1 VNKYVTPALIDVV
14 VDGYGIIQVEAG
26 STLEQLIARLDM
38 QDKDMVMA
46 GMVNNNLV
54 DLNYYLNESDQVKL
68 ITVKSDIGLRV
79 YRRSAVFLLIV
90 AARMEF
96 PERKMTVK
104 HSLSNGLLCEFVD
117 GETND
122 AEVKKLETRMRTLV
136 EMDIPIHRNTVMRE
150 QAIEIFSRQ
159 QQFDKA
165 KLLEV
170 REKPV
175 VHVYELD
182 GWYEYFYG
190 YMVPRTGMVSNFKLI
205 NYPPGIILQTPE
217 SNNPTVIEPYV
228 EQKQLARVFREARDW
243 SEMLQTPHVAALNDI
258 IANGN
263 IEEIIRV
270 NEALHEKKIAYIAD
284 QICQQQEARLV
295 LISGPS
301 SSGKTTFAQRL
312 LIQLRVNGR
321 RPVLISMDNYFV
333 DRALTPRDENGDY
346 DFESLQALKL
356 DLFNSHLISLI
367 QGEEVEIPIYNFKTG
382 VCDPKGIP
390 IKVNLG
396 QPIIVEG
403 IHALNDELTWL
414 IPAEQKFRVYISAL
428 TQLNIDYSNRIP
440 TTDSRLIRRIVRDAR
455 TRGYSAADTIS
466 RWPSVRAGEQKYIF
480 PYQENAEVM
489 FNSSLVY
496 ELAVLKP
503 YAEPLL
509 QAISPEADE
518 YVEAKRLLK
527 FFSYFKPISGEP
539 VPPNSIIREFIG
551 GSWFKA

>member
-1 VNKYVTPALIDVV
+1 LNKYVTPALIDVV
-14 VDGYGIIQVEAG
+14 VEGCGIIQVEAG
-26 STLEQLIARLDM
+26 STLEQMVDRMDM
-38 QDKDMVMA
+38 QDKNLVMA
-46 GMVNNNLV
+46 GIVNNNLV

-68 ITVKSDIGLRV
+68 ITMKSDIGLRV

-96 PERKMTVK
+96 PARKITIK

-117 GETND
+117 GDTNES
-122 AEVKKLETRMRTLV
+122 EVKKLEARMRKLV
-136 EMDIPIHRNTVMRE
+136 EMDLPIRRNTVMRE
-150 QAIEIFSRQ
+150 QAMEIFDRQ
-159 QQFDKA
+159 QQFDKVN
-165 KLLEV
+165 LLEV
-170 REKPV
+170 REKPI
-175 VHVYELD
+175 VHVYELE

-190 YMVPRTGMVSNFKLI
+190 YMVPRTGMINNFKLI

-217 SNNPTVIEPYV
+217 SNNPKVIEPYV

-243 SEMLQTPHVAALNDI
+243 SEMLQTPHVAALNDN

-284 QICQQQEARLV
+284 QICQQPEARLV
-295 LISGPS
+295 LIAGPS

-333 DRALTPRDENGDY
+333 DRALTPLDEKGDY
-346 DFESLQALKL
+346 DFESLRALKL

-367 QGEEVEIPIYNFKTG
+367 QGDEVEIPVFNFKTG
-382 VCDPKGIP
+382 SCNSQGVP
-390 IKVNLG
+390 IKVNPG

-414 IPAEQKFRVYISAL
+414 IPNELKFKVYISAL

-455 TRGYSAADTIS
+455 TRGYSAADTIN

-480 PYQENAEVM
+480 PYQENADVM

-509 QAISPEADE
+509 QAITPEADE

-527 FFSYFKPISGEP
+527 FFSYFKSISAEPI
-539 VPPNSIIREFIG
+539 PPNSIIREFIG

>member
-1 VNKYVTPALIDVV
+1 MNKYVTPALIDVV
-14 VDGYGIIQVEAG
+14 VEGCGIIQVEAG
-26 STLEQLIARLDM
+26 STLEQMVDRMDM
-38 QDKDMVMA
+38 QDKNLVMA
-46 GMVNNNLV
+46 GIVNNNLV

-68 ITVKSDIGLRV
+68 ITMKSDIGLRV

-96 PERKMTVK
+96 PARKITIK

-117 GETND
+117 GDTNES
-122 AEVKKLETRMRTLV
+122 EVKKLEARMRRLV
-136 EMDIPIHRNTVMRE
+136 EMDLPIRRNTVMRE
-150 QAIEIFSRQ
+150 QAMEIFDRQ
-159 QQFDKA
+159 QQFDKVN
-165 KLLEV
+165 LLEV
-170 REKPV
+170 REKPI
-175 VHVYELD
+175 VHVYELE

-190 YMVPRTGMVSNFKLI
+190 YMVPRTGMINNFKLI

-217 SNNPTVIEPYV
+217 SNNPKVIEPYV

-243 SEMLQTPHVAALNDI
+243 SEMLQTPHVAALNDN

-284 QICQQQEARLV
+284 QICQQPEARLV
-295 LISGPS
+295 LIAGPS

-333 DRALTPRDENGDY
+333 DRALTPLDEKGDY
-346 DFESLQALKL
+346 DFESLRALKL

-367 QGEEVEIPIYNFKTG
+367 QGDEVEIPVFNFKTG
-382 VCDPKGIP
+382 SCNSQGVP
-390 IKVNLG
+390 IKVNPG

-414 IPAEQKFRVYISAL
+414 IPNELKFKVYISAL

-455 TRGYSAADTIS
+455 TRGYSAADTIN

-480 PYQENAEVM
+480 PYQENADVM

-509 QAISPEADE
+509 QAITPEADE

-527 FFSYFKPISGEP
+527 FFSYFKSISAEPI
-539 VPPNSIIREFIG
+539 PPNSIIREFIG

>member
-1 VNKYVTPALIDVV
+1 MNKYVTPALIDVV
-14 VDGYGIIQVEAG
+14 VDGCGIIQVEAG
-26 STLEQLIARLDM
+26 STLEQLVARLDM
-38 QDKDMVMA
+38 QDKNLVMA
-46 GMVNNNLV
+46 GIINNNLV

-68 ITVKSDIGLRV
+68 ITMKSDVGLRV

-96 PERKMTVK
+96 PERKITVK

-117 GETND
+117 GETNES
-122 AEVKKLETRMRTLV
+122 EVKKLESRMRKLV
-136 EMDIPIHRNTVMRE
+136 EMDLPVRRNTVMRE
-150 QAIEIFSRQ
+150 QAMEIFARQ
-159 QQFDKA
+159 QQYDKV

-170 REKPV
+170 REKPI
-175 VHVYELD
+175 VHVYELE

-190 YMVPRTGMVSNFKLI
+190 YMVPRTSMINNFKLI
-205 NYPPGIILQTPE
+205 NYSPGIILQTPE
-217 SNNPTVIEPYV
+217 SHNPTVIEPYV

-243 SEMLQTPHVAALNDI
+243 SDMLQTPHVAALNDI
-258 IANGN
+258 IEKGN

-284 QICQQQEARLV
+284 QICHQQETRLV
-295 LISGPS
+295 LIAGPS

-312 LIQLRVNGR
+312 FIQLRVNGR

-333 DRALTPRDENGDY
+333 DRALTPRDENGEY
-346 DFESLQALKL
+346 DFESLHALKL

-367 QGEEVEIPIYNFKTG
+367 QGDEVEIPVFNFKTG
-382 VCDPKGIP
+382 SCDPKGIP
-390 IKVNLG
+390 IKVNPG

-428 TQLNIDYSNRIP
+428 TQLNIDYSNRVP

-480 PYQENAEVM
+480 PYQENADVM

-527 FFSYFKPISGEP
+527 FFSYFKPTPAEP
-539 VPPNSIIREFIG
+539 IPPNSIIREFIG

>member
-1 VNKYVTPALIDVV
+1 MNEYVTPALIDVV
-14 VDGYGIIQVEAG
+14 VEGCGIIQVEAG
-26 STLEQLIARLDM
+26 STLEQMVDRMDM
-38 QDKDMVMA
+38 QDKNLVMA
-46 GMVNNNLV
+46 GIVNNNLV

-68 ITVKSDIGLRV
+68 ITMKSDIGLRV

-96 PERKMTVK
+96 PARKITIK

-117 GETND
+117 GDTNES
-122 AEVKKLETRMRTLV
+122 EVKKLEARMRKLV
-136 EMDIPIHRNTVMRE
+136 EMDLPIRRNTVMRE
-150 QAIEIFSRQ
+150 QAMEIFDRQ
-159 QQFDKA
+159 QQFDKVN
-165 KLLEV
+165 LLEV
-170 REKPV
+170 REKPI
-175 VHVYELD
+175 VHVYELE

-190 YMVPRTGMVSNFKLI
+190 YMVPRTGMINNFKLI

-217 SNNPTVIEPYV
+217 SNNPKVIEPYV

-243 SEMLQTPHVAALNDI
+243 SEMLQTPHVAALNDN

-284 QICQQQEARLV
+284 QICQQPEARLV
-295 LISGPS
+295 LIAGPS

-333 DRALTPRDENGDY
+333 DRALTPLDEKGDY
-346 DFESLQALKL
+346 DFESLRALKL

-367 QGEEVEIPIYNFKTG
+367 QGDEVEIPVFNFKTG
-382 VCDPKGIP
+382 SCNSQGVP
-390 IKVNLG
+390 IKVNPG

-414 IPAEQKFRVYISAL
+414 IPNELKFKVYISAL

-455 TRGYSAADTIS
+455 TRGYSAADTIN

-480 PYQENAEVM
+480 PYQENADVM

-509 QAISPEADE
+509 QAITPEADE

-527 FFSYFKPISGEP
+527 FFSYFKSISAEPI
-539 VPPNSIIREFIG
+539 PPNSIIREFIG

>member
-1 VNKYVTPALIDVV
+1 MNKYVTPALIDVV

-428 TQLNIDYSNRIP
+428 TQLNIDYSNRMP

>member
-1 VNKYVTPALIDVV
+1 MNKYVTPALIDVV
-14 VDGYGIIQVEAG
+14 VDGCGIIQVEAG
-26 STLEQLIARLDM
+26 STLEQLVARLDM
-38 QDKDMVMA
+38 QDKNLVMA
-46 GMVNNNLV
+46 GVVNNNLV

-68 ITVKSDIGLRV
+68 ITMKSEIGLRV

-96 PERKMTVK
+96 PDRKITIK

-117 GETND
+117 GVTNES
-122 AEVKKLETRMRTLV
+122 EVKKLEARMRKLV
-136 EMDIPIHRNTVMRE
+136 DMDLPVHRNTIMSE
-150 QAIEIFSRQ
+150 QAMEIFARQ
-159 QQFDKA
+159 QQYDKV

-170 REKPV
+170 RGKPV

-190 YMVPRTGMVSNFKLI
+190 YMVPRTGMISHFKLI
-205 NYPPGIILQTPE
+205 YYSPGIILQTPE
-217 SNNPTVIEPYV
+217 SHNPTAIEPYI

-243 SEMLQTPHVAALNDI
+243 SDMLQTPHVAALNDI

-284 QICQQQEARLV
+284 QICQQKDARLV
-295 LISGPS
+295 LIAGPS

-312 LIQLRVNGR
+312 FIQLRVNGR

-333 DRALTPRDENGDY
+333 DRALTPRDENGEY
-346 DFESLQALKL
+346 DFESLHALKL

-367 QGEEVEIPIYNFKTG
+367 RGDEVEVPVFNFKTG
-382 VCDPKGIP
+382 ECDAHGIP
-390 IKVNLG
+390 IKVNSG

-414 IPAEQKFRVYISAL
+414 IPPEQKFKVYISAL

-455 TRGYSAADTIS
+455 TRGYCAADTIS

-480 PYQENAEVM
+480 PYQENADVM

-518 YVEAKRLLK
+518 YVESKRLLK
-527 FFSYFKPISGEP
+527 FFSYFKPISGDP
-539 VPPNSIIREFIG
+539 IPPNSIIREFIG

>member
-1 VNKYVTPALIDVV
+1 MNKYVTPALIDVV

>member
-1 VNKYVTPALIDVV
+1 MNKYVTPALIDVV
-14 VDGYGIIQVEAG
+14 VEGCGIIQVEAG
-26 STLEQLIARLDM
+26 STLEQMVDRMDM
-38 QDKDMVMA
+38 QDKNLVMA
-46 GMVNNNLV
+46 GIVNNNLV

-68 ITVKSDIGLRV
+68 ITMKSDIGLRV

-96 PERKMTVK
+96 PARKITIK

-117 GETND
+117 GDTNES
-122 AEVKKLETRMRTLV
+122 EVKKLEARMRKLV
-136 EMDIPIHRNTVMRE
+136 EMDLPIRRNTVMRE
-150 QAIEIFSRQ
+150 QAMEIFDRQ
-159 QQFDKA
+159 QQFDKVN
-165 KLLEV
+165 LLEV
-170 REKPV
+170 REKPI
-175 VHVYELD
+175 VHVYELE

-190 YMVPRTGMVSNFKLI
+190 YMVPRTGMINNFKLI

-217 SNNPTVIEPYV
+217 SNNPKVIEPYV

-243 SEMLQTPHVAALNDI
+243 SEMLQTPHVAALNDN

-284 QICQQQEARLV
+284 QICQQPEARLV
-295 LISGPS
+295 LIAGPS

-333 DRALTPRDENGDY
+333 DRALTPLDEKGDY
-346 DFESLQALKL
+346 DFESLRALKL

-367 QGEEVEIPIYNFKTG
+367 QGDEVEIPVFNFKTG
-382 VCDPKGIP
+382 SCNSQGVP
-390 IKVNLG
+390 IKVNPG

-414 IPAEQKFRVYISAL
+414 IPNELKFKVYISAL

-455 TRGYSAADTIS
+455 TRGYSAADTIN

-480 PYQENAEVM
+480 PYQENADVM

-509 QAISPEADE
+509 QAITPEADE

-527 FFSYFKPISGEP
+527 FFSYFKSISAEPI
-539 VPPNSIIREFIG
+539 PPNSIIREFIG

>member
-243 SEMLQTPHVAALNDI
+243 SEMLQTPHVAA
-258 IANGN
+258 
-263 IEEIIRV
+263 
-270 NEALHEKKIAYIAD
+270 
-284 QICQQQEARLV
+284 
-295 LISGPS
+295 
-301 SSGKTTFAQRL
+301 
-312 LIQLRVNGR
+312 
-321 RPVLISMDNYFV
+321 
-333 DRALTPRDENGDY
+333 
-346 DFESLQALKL
+346 
-356 DLFNSHLISLI
+356 
-367 QGEEVEIPIYNFKTG
+367 
-382 VCDPKGIP
+382 
-390 IKVNLG
+390 
-396 QPIIVEG
+396 
-403 IHALNDELTWL
+403 
-414 IPAEQKFRVYISAL
+414 
-428 TQLNIDYSNRIP
+428 
-440 TTDSRLIRRIVRDAR
+440 
-455 TRGYSAADTIS
+455 
-466 RWPSVRAGEQKYIF
+466 
-480 PYQENAEVM
+480 
-489 FNSSLVY
+489 
-496 ELAVLKP
+496 
-503 YAEPLL
+503 
-509 QAISPEADE
+509 
-518 YVEAKRLLK
+518 
-527 FFSYFKPISGEP
+527 
-539 VPPNSIIREFIG
+539 
-551 GSWFKA
+551 

>member
-1 VNKYVTPALIDVV
+1 LVGDVA
-14 VDGYGIIQVEAG
+14 D
-26 STLEQLIARLDM
+26 
-38 QDKDMVMA
+38 
-46 GMVNNNLV
+46 
-54 DLNYYLNESDQVKL
+54 
-68 ITVKSDIGLRV
+68 
-79 YRRSAVFLLIV
+79 SA
-90 AARMEF
+90 
-96 PERKMTVK
+96 
-104 HSLSNGLLCEFVD
+104 CCC
-117 GETND
+117 
-122 AEVKKLETRMRTLV
+122 
-136 EMDIPIHRNTVMRE
+136 
-150 QAIEIFSRQ
+150 
-159 QQFDKA
+159 
-165 KLLEV
+165 
-170 REKPV
+170 
-175 VHVYELD
+175 
-182 GWYEYFYG
+182 
-190 YMVPRTGMVSNFKLI
+190 
-205 NYPPGIILQTPE
+205 
-217 SNNPTVIEPYV
+217 
-228 EQKQLARVFREARDW
+228 
-243 SEMLQTPHVAALNDI
+243 LNDI

>member
-1 VNKYVTPALIDVV
+1 LNEYVTPALIDVV
-14 VDGYGIIQVEAG
+14 VEGCGIIQVEAG
-26 STLEQLIARLDM
+26 STLEQMVDRMDM
-38 QDKDMVMA
+38 QDKNLVMA
-46 GMVNNNLV
+46 GIVNNNLV

-68 ITVKSDIGLRV
+68 ITMKSDIGLRV

-96 PERKMTVK
+96 PARKITIK

-117 GETND
+117 GDTNES
-122 AEVKKLETRMRTLV
+122 EVKKLEARMRRLV
-136 EMDIPIHRNTVMRE
+136 EMDLPIRRNTVMRE
-150 QAIEIFSRQ
+150 QAMEIFDRQ
-159 QQFDKA
+159 QQFDKVN
-165 KLLEV
+165 LLEV
-170 REKPV
+170 REKPI
-175 VHVYELD
+175 VHVYELE

-190 YMVPRTGMVSNFKLI
+190 YMVPRTGMINNFKLI

-217 SNNPTVIEPYV
+217 SNNPKVIEPYV

-243 SEMLQTPHVAALNDI
+243 SEMLQTPHVAALNDN

-284 QICQQQEARLV
+284 QICQQPEARLV
-295 LISGPS
+295 LIAGPS

-333 DRALTPRDENGDY
+333 DRALTPLDEKGDY
-346 DFESLQALKL
+346 DFESLRALKL

-367 QGEEVEIPIYNFKTG
+367 QGDEVEIPVFNFKTG
-382 VCDPKGIP
+382 SCNSQGVP
-390 IKVNLG
+390 IKVNPG

-414 IPAEQKFRVYISAL
+414 IPNELKFKVYISAL

-455 TRGYSAADTIS
+455 TRGYSAADTIN

-480 PYQENAEVM
+480 PYQENADVM

-509 QAISPEADE
+509 QAITPEADE

-527 FFSYFKPISGEP
+527 FFSYFKSISAEPI
-539 VPPNSIIREFIG
+539 PPNSIIREFIG

>member
-1 VNKYVTPALIDVV
+1 MNEYVTPALIDVV
-14 VDGYGIIQVEAG
+14 VEGCGIIQVEAG
-26 STLEQLIARLDM
+26 STLEQMVDRMDM
-38 QDKDMVMA
+38 QDKNLVMA
-46 GMVNNNLV
+46 GIVNNNLV

-68 ITVKSDIGLRV
+68 ITMKSDIGLRV

-96 PERKMTVK
+96 PARKITIK

-117 GETND
+117 GDTNES
-122 AEVKKLETRMRTLV
+122 EVKKLEARMRRLV
-136 EMDIPIHRNTVMRE
+136 EMDLPIRRNTVMRE
-150 QAIEIFSRQ
+150 QAMEIFDRQ
-159 QQFDKA
+159 QQFDKVN
-165 KLLEV
+165 LLEV
-170 REKPV
+170 REKPI
-175 VHVYELD
+175 VHVYELE

-190 YMVPRTGMVSNFKLI
+190 YMVPRTGMINNFKLI

-217 SNNPTVIEPYV
+217 SNNPKVIEPYV

-243 SEMLQTPHVAALNDI
+243 SEMLQTPHVAALNDN

-284 QICQQQEARLV
+284 QICQQPEARLV
-295 LISGPS
+295 LIAGPS

-333 DRALTPRDENGDY
+333 DRALTPLDEKGDY
-346 DFESLQALKL
+346 DFESLRALKL

-367 QGEEVEIPIYNFKTG
+367 QGDEVEIPVFNFKTG
-382 VCDPKGIP
+382 SCNSQGVP
-390 IKVNLG
+390 IKVNPG

-414 IPAEQKFRVYISAL
+414 IPNELKFKVYISAL

-455 TRGYSAADTIS
+455 TRGYSAADTIN

-480 PYQENAEVM
+480 PYQENADVM

-509 QAISPEADE
+509 QAITPEADE

-527 FFSYFKPISGEP
+527 FFSYFKSISAEPI
-539 VPPNSIIREFIG
+539 PPNSIIREFIG

>member
-1 VNKYVTPALIDVV
+1 MNKYVTPALIDVV
-14 VDGYGIIQVEAG
+14 VEGCGIIQVEAG
-26 STLEQLIARLDM
+26 STLEQMVDRMDM
-38 QDKDMVMA
+38 QDKNLVMA
-46 GMVNNNLV
+46 GIVNNNLV

-68 ITVKSDIGLRV
+68 ITMKSDIGLRV

-96 PERKMTVK
+96 PARKITIK

-117 GETND
+117 GDTNES
-122 AEVKKLETRMRTLV
+122 EVKKLEARMRRLV
-136 EMDIPIHRNTVMRE
+136 EMDLPIRRNTVMRE
-150 QAIEIFSRQ
+150 QAMEIFDRQ
-159 QQFDKA
+159 QQFDKVN
-165 KLLEV
+165 LLEV
-170 REKPV
+170 REKPI
-175 VHVYELD
+175 VHVYELE

-190 YMVPRTGMVSNFKLI
+190 YMVPRTGMINNFKLI

-217 SNNPTVIEPYV
+217 SNNPKVIEPYV

-243 SEMLQTPHVAALNDI
+243 SEMLQTPHVAALNDN

-333 DRALTPRDENGDY
+333 DRALTPLDEKGDY
-346 DFESLQALKL
+346 DFESLRALKL

-367 QGEEVEIPIYNFKTG
+367 QGDEVEIPVFNFKTG
-382 VCDPKGIP
+382 SCNSQGVP
-390 IKVNLG
+390 IKVNPG

-414 IPAEQKFRVYISAL
+414 IPNELKFKVYISAL

-455 TRGYSAADTIS
+455 TRGYSAADTIN

-480 PYQENAEVM
+480 PYQENADVM

-509 QAISPEADE
+509 QAITPEADE

-527 FFSYFKPISGEP
+527 FFSYFKSISAEPI
-539 VPPNSIIREFIG
+539 PPNSIIREFIG